1 VISAQN
7 TRIIAALVADDQNRP
22 QMLMTV
28 AFDEMFAGVERMN
41 DLSAEEIETLKA
53 TFTNMNEVE
62 FSEAETAAG
71 TKLLIARET
80 GSDED
85 FASIISLYK
94 GYSVE
99 FVLSPNPNAADQNL
113 TDEQIQ
119 AGIAFLSAL
128 EFIPAN

>member
-1 VISAQN
+1 
-7 TRIIAALVADDQNRP
+7 
-22 QMLMTV
+22 M
-28 AFDEMFAGVERMN
+28 
-41 DLSAEEIETLKA
+41 
-53 TFTNMNEVE
+53 E

-80 GSDED
+80 GSDAALD
-85 FASIISLYK
+85 RIRGLYK

-99 FVLSPNPNAADQNL
+99 FVLSPNPNAADQKL

-119 AGIAFLSAL
+119 AGISFLSTL

>member
-1 VISAQN
+1 
-7 TRIIAALVADDQNRP
+7 
-22 QMLMTV
+22 
-28 AFDEMFAGVERMN
+28 MN
-41 DLSAEEIETLKA
+41 NLSAEEIDTLKA
-53 TFTNMNEVE
+53 SFTDMNEVE
-62 FSEAETAAG
+62 FSETETAAG

-85 FASIISLYK
+85 FVSILSLYK

-99 FVLSPNPNAADQNL
+99 FVLSPNPNAANQKL